1 VNEMGELCDNWLM
14 GLWARTKTL
23 VGSVFLFSRDRQITI
38 PTFKFELKFKLPD
51 PRKSRI
57 IAKRDEFGR
66 ISTSKPPQQ
75 FIIGL

>member
-1 VNEMGELCDNWLM
+1 VNEMGKLCDNWLM

-38 PTFKFELKFKLPD
+38 PTFKFELKFKLPN

-57 IAKRDEFGR
+57 IYLRDEFGR
-66 ISTSKPPQQ
+66 IVFSKVPRLLE
-75 FIIGL
+75 FA